1 MNSFAGGLADGINS
15 GVNLV
20 FAKERIDASRA
31 QREALEEERQRQRE
45 QREKDDAYG
54 REVGELTDKIGTDV
68 TTYKLKDPA
77 AADNGP
83 PVPAAVDSSTRK
95 YGARDYTL
103 DLSKTAGKYGM
114 AEKASN
120 AALAAFAQ
128 DRSAALMKAA
138 ATGDMDA
145 FAREY
150 NAIPDGYTMR
160 SGVNPKTGKYDVAM
174 FDKDG
179 NIGTSAGGQPLVRSF
194 DNSDEALG
202 MLAASA
208 GDPKAV
214 TEWLK
219 AKRTGDVNLEKAL
232 LAQEASMAR
241 TNAAYGARQGSST
254 RSGGG
259 SPDKPKDPYSG
270 ISLKD
275 AKDIYGDERPE
286 FADAWPLYHQWA
298 ETNKGVE
305 GAQNES
311 AHLAVLN
318 QIMKKVAAGE
328 KPATEIDQNTGD
340 WIHGFHQFPTA
351 ENGAQGAFIT
361 LRRDQ
366 DPEPGFVQQNGG
378 TITKEQQEAFLA
390 ARQNWLNDFSARVGQ
405 DAYAGLSM
413 AALNGGPVAER
424 ITALRNSS
432 PAARAAYNAMHNI
445 QVLSKMPANEQ
456 KARPTGT
463 DKDPKF
469 TPQELEAASAAGVK
483 PPSNDV
489 YKTMFD
495 SVSGAASG
503 AVKAIGTSS
512 FDQHLQKMRSLR
524 ERGVFDKSDAYV
536 IENFVK
542 GDPERL
548 KQLTPEE
555 INLIEV
561 SIGRRLR

>member
-160 SGVNPKTGKYDVAM
+160 SGVDPKTGKYDVAM

-208 GDPKAV
+208 GDPKTV

-241 TNAAYGARQGSST
+241 TNAAYGARQAAARDPAAEVPTSPKIRIPAFRSRTPRTFTATNARSSPT
-254 RSGGG
+254 HGRSTT
-259 SPDKPKDPYSG
+259 SG
-270 ISLKD
+270 QK
-275 AKDIYGDERPE
+275 
-286 FADAWPLYHQWA
+286 Q
-298 ETNKGVE
+298 TKGVE

-318 QIMKKVAAGE
+318 QMMKKVAGE

-340 WIHGFHQFPTA
+340 WIYGFHQFPTA
-351 ENGAQGAFIT
+351 EKGAQGAFIT

-378 TITKEQQEAFLA
+378 TITKEQQDAFLA

-495 SVSGAASG
+495 SVSALLQVQRRPSAQVRSISTFRRCDHCASR
-503 AVKAIGTSS
+503 ASS
-512 FDQHLQKMRSLR
+512 TRATH
-524 ERGVFDKSDAYV
+524 
-536 IENFVK
+536 
-542 GDPERL
+542 
-548 KQLTPEE
+548 T
-555 INLIEV
+555 
-561 SIGRRLR
+561 